1 MEELKN
7 GVISEEALDEIAG
20 GLSLSSISL
29 KNALIAAGVSVV
41 AAGAFTA
48 GAFVQDMSGV
58 DVAGTLRNSATEAA
72 TKVGEFASNTSK
84 KWFGKTE
91 ADAKKAKLDKTAH

>member
-20 GLSLSSISL
+20 GLKLSSISL

-48 GAFVQDMSGV
+48 GAFVQDMDGV
-58 DVAGTLRNSATEAA
+58 DVAGTVKSGANTAVTE
-72 TKVGEFASNTSK
+72 VGKFADRGVK
-84 KWFGKTE
+84 RLFGK
-91 ADAKKAKLDKTAH
+91 KN